1 MFVVV
6 YRGLINELLAKE
18 LLIGVLK
25 QQNAGFWKSAAEEN
39 WENKL
44 SKMWMS
50 IVEYFRK
57 DHRCWLQVF
66 LMQKLLKIS

>member
-25 QQNAGFWKSAAEEN
+25 QQNAGFGKSAAEEKLGKQA
-39 WENKL
+39 EQNKD
-44 SKMWMS
+44 
-50 IVEYFRK
+50 EYTEIF
-57 DHRCWLQVF
+57 
-66 LMQKLLKIS
+66 